1 MLLVQFHCTIT
12 IKQER
17 EVSAYSTHNILR
29 SGLKI
34 PDKTFFYIIQ
44 FATESATEYE
54 IEEKTISIN

>member
-12 IKQER
+12 INQEC

-34 PDKTFFYIIQ
+34 PDQTFFTSCNLQ
-44 FATESATEYE
+44 LNLQRNMKLNKRPFL
-54 IEEKTISIN
+54 